1 MKKEIENKIKVT
13 HERQNELDLMIEKVS
28 QDALFEVKCV
38 CWKNC

>member
-1 MKKEIENKIKVT
+1 MKKEIKTKT
-13 HERQNELDLMIEKVS
+13 TNEPIHDIDLTIEKVS